1 MGYQGGNQGW
11 YQEMV
16 ANGPTKLRAYG
27 QYLGNLFAGNPNV
40 LWVNGVDYDPPEH
53 QLIDA
58 VADGIRDVNTAWLQ
72 TMEGARFTT
81 AYDFTNGT
89 SSAVWLNVNTIYA
102 DQTTMATNAAHAYA
116 QTTLPFFLIEG
127 RYEYDAGGVTEA
139 QVRLQAYQVMLGGG
153 TGQLLGNQNLWSF
166 PTGWQTTLGSPGAM
180 AETNLGTLFSSLS
193 WWLMVP
199 NGTNAA
205 LASDQSFEV
214 IYVPSGGVTV
224 NLGALSGP
232 HVNARWYD
240 PTNGTYSTIGG
251 SPFVNSGSPTFTPS
265 GNNGNGD
272 ADWVLVLQS
281 TP

>member
-1 MGYQGGNQGW
+1 MGRRSCALTDNTWGTFSRVTRMFFGSTVST
-11 YQEMV
+11 M
-16 ANGPTKLRAYG
+16 TLRSTSSSM
-27 QYLGNLFAGNPNV
+27 P
-40 LWVNGVDYDPPEH
+40 
-53 QLIDA
+53 I
-58 VADGIRDVNTAWLQ
+58 ADGIRDVNTAWLQ

-180 AETNLGTLFSSLS
+180 AEANAWNFVLLPF
-193 WWLMVP
+193 MV
-199 NGTNAA
+199 A
-205 LASDQSFEV
+205 D
-214 IYVPSGGVTV
+214 
-224 NLGALSGP
+224 GAEWNQCS
-232 HVNARWYD
+232 ACK
-240 PTNGTYSTIGG
+240 
-251 SPFVNSGSPTFTPS
+251 
-265 GNNGNGD
+265 
-272 ADWVLVLQS
+272 
-281 TP
+281 